1 VIIPDRIDRQ
11 LLQINIIP
19 GGIAYFNGEKM
30 YSNTVQLKV
39 TRQTDFWSRLL
50 KRDNCLSMIVNDT
63 PALQILGL
71 KHPFHSGQILILDL
85 SVYK

>member
-1 VIIPDRIDRQ
+1 MIIPDRADKQ
-11 LLQINIIP
+11 LLQINLIP

-30 YSNTVQLKV
+30 YSNTTQLKV

-50 KRDNCLSMIVNDT
+50 KRDNFLSMVVNDT

-71 KHPFHSGQILILDL
+71 KHSLHSGQILILDL